1 MAFLQFPQI
10 LVMRWS
16 LTDFSRHNI
25 QAKARMI
32 FSPVYIIV
40 ANHRIRP
47 ILFASAMPDFSYTRH
62 INQN

>member
-32 FSPVYIIV
+32 FSPRLY
-40 ANHRIRP
+40 HRREP
-47 ILFASAMPDFSYTRH
+47 QVTPDTFCVSH
-62 INQN
+62 A